1 MNTILD
7 FLNNNIGLI
16 TLVVGALAYFI
27 YWKQKRDN
35 KRNAAKIILQEIRQY
50 QFTKKIIAT
59 NSWARNIHHFVG
71 DLDADELDKI
81 SNLYSIGEYLDS
93 IITKVSDFNF
103 DHNINQFK
111 NIFQQ
116 PSVPSSPDMVSDHK
130 VVKIAVPVTF
140 EAPWKGLLDGITLKY
155 ETIYHSTIVEK
166 LKKIA
171 NQKN

>member
-1 MNTILD
+1 M
-7 FLNNNIGLI
+7 
-16 TLVVGALAYFI
+16 
-27 YWKQKRDN
+27 
-35 KRNAAKIILQEIRQY
+35 
-50 QFTKKIIAT
+50 
-59 NSWARNIHHFVG
+59 
-71 DLDADELDKI
+71 DADELDKI